1 MHKPGAPFLLLSFTV
16 VITLFSCV
24 SQKKAVS
31 AKNKISV
38 IDSQLQQYGKNLK
51 QLDDRRRNKQEQN
64 EIDDTASSR
73 IQKFIVNANAEI
85 DKLIA
90 QNSVLIGNTVVNKA
104 DWDRLKK
111 NLVLSLKT
119 SKMLSNKVLLLS
131 DLISHNTVIR
141 IDQDIIFEP
150 GEYTVAPALADAIG
164 KLFEPAA
171 KEIDLFIKKYP
182 DFPLSLII
190 TANGY
195 ADATPIAENTQLY
208 RDLKA
213 RLNLKGP
220 EPGSKEL
227 NKELSRAR
235 AEEVIALF
243 KKYTTGRSYDGG
255 NIKNIAYIYEGKGE
269 KFPNPK
275 ISDYKPNDPR
285 RRVVLLYWSVFPE

>member
-1 MHKPGAPFLLLSFTV
+1 MHKKGALFLLLSCTI

-24 SQKKAVS
+24 SQKKAASVKS
-31 AKNKISV
+31 KIATV
-38 IDSQLQQYGKNLK
+38 DSQLQQYEKNLK
-51 QLDDRRRNKQEQN
+51 QLDDRRKNKQEQN
-64 EIDDTASSR
+64 EIDDTASAR
-73 IQKFIVNANAEI
+73 IQKFIHGAHADI
-85 DKLIA
+85 DTLVA
-90 QNSVLIGNTVVNKA
+90 QNSILIGETIVNKA

-111 NLVLSLKT
+111 NLALSLKT
-119 SKMLSNKVLLLS
+119 SKMLSDKVLLLS
-131 DLISHNTVIR
+131 DLVSHNTVIR

-150 GEYTVAPALADAIG
+150 GKYTVAPAQADAIG

-195 ADATPIAENTQLY
+195 ADATHIAENTQLY
-208 RDLKA
+208 KELKE
-213 RLNLKGP
+213 RLKLKSTDP
-220 EPGSKEL
+220 DSKEL

-243 KKYTTGRSYDGG
+243 KKYTTGRSYDGS

-269 KFPNPK
+269 KLPNPK
-275 ISDYKPNDPR
+275 IPDYKADDPR
-285 RRVVLLYWSVFPE
+285 RRVVLLYWSIFPE